1 MDEEKSQ
8 VSKEAKRGH
17 ELYLIPTE
25 EVTLTNFH
33 SNEILQEEELPLMMT
48 AYTPCFRK
56 EAGSAGRDTR
66 GIIRQHQFDKVELVA
81 ITTPQESE
89 MMQERMVAC
98 ASALLTSLGLPQRLI
113 QLCGG
118 DLGFSASNTIDIE
131 VWLPGQ
137 NCYREISSISNTRDF
152 QARRAKIRY
161 KDTNKKNHL
170 VHTLNGSSLAV
181 GRTLVAIMEN
191 YQQEDGSI
199 EIPSVLQ
206 PYLR

>member
-1 MDEEKSQ
+1 
-8 VSKEAKRGH
+8 
-17 ELYLIPTE
+17 
-25 EVTLTNFH
+25 
-33 SNEILQEEELPLMMT
+33 
-48 AYTPCFRK
+48 
-56 EAGSAGRDTR
+56 
-66 GIIRQHQFDKVELVA
+66 
-81 ITTPQESE
+81 
-89 MMQERMVAC
+89 MQERMIAC
-98 ASALLTSLGLPQRLI
+98 ASEILVSLGLPHRLV

-118 DLGFSASNTIDIE
+118 DLGFGASNTVDIE

-161 KDTNKKNHL
+161 KDSSKKNKL

-191 YQQEDGSI
+191 YQQEDGNI
-199 EIPSVLQ
+199 KIPSVLE

>member
-1 MDEEKSQ
+1 M
-8 VSKEAKRGH
+8 
-17 ELYLIPTE
+17 IPTA
-25 EVTLTNFH
+25 EVTLTNLYRD
-33 SNEILQEEELPLMMT
+33 EILDEEELPLMLT

-81 ITTPQESE
+81 ITTPKESD
-89 MMQERMVAC
+89 MMQERMIAC
-98 ASALLTSLGLPQRLI
+98 ASKLLVSLGLPHRLV

-118 DLGFSASNTIDIE
+118 DLGFCASNTVDIE

-161 KDTNKKNHL
+161 KDSKKKNQL

-191 YQQEDGSI
+191 YQQKDGNI
-199 EIPSVLQ
+199 KIPLVLE

>member
-1 MDEEKSQ
+1 
-8 VSKEAKRGH
+8 
-17 ELYLIPTE
+17 
-25 EVTLTNFH
+25 
-33 SNEILQEEELPLMMT
+33 
-48 AYTPCFRK
+48 
-56 EAGSAGRDTR
+56 
-66 GIIRQHQFDKVELVA
+66 
-81 ITTPQESE
+81 

-98 ASALLTSLGLPQRLI
+98 ASALLTSLGLPHRLI

-161 KDTNKKNHL
+161 KDANKKNHL